1 MRARMHTIVH
11 QVQTRTVCAPN
22 ANVALHAGRCFS
34 GGVNGGGFDSE
45 NWILT
50 EVPRSKSRMAW
61 CCLTQPQDSPLDGAA
76 PEAIIYV
83 AVVDAVGVW
92 VYRIP
97 AAGAYAQSLVPIRA
111 VAVLFTLLPPQ
122 ALTRC
127 GRA

>member
-11 QVQTRTVCAPN
+11 QVQTCYVCAPN

-50 EVPRSKSRMAW
+50 EVSLSKSRMAW

-76 PEAIIYV
+76 PEAIVYV

-97 AAGAYAQSLVPIRA
+97 AAGAYAQSIVPIRA

>member
-1 MRARMHTIVH
+1 M
-11 QVQTRTVCAPN
+11 
-22 ANVALHAGRCFS
+22 HAGRCFD

-50 EVPRSKSRMAW
+50 EVSRSQARTAR

-97 AAGAYAQSLVPIRA
+97 AAGVYAHSLVPIRA
-111 VAVLFTLLPPQ
+111 VAVVVTLPPPQ
-122 ALTRC
+122 TPIRC
-127 GRA
+127 GQA